1 MLFYFSFYYP
11 PYNFFQ
17 LYRNL
22 ELTHFFIF
30 KFCLGLFFISKG
42 ASWFTDASVSIAN
55 KFKVPKV
62 VIGATLVSIFT
73 TLPEFS
79 VSFLASVRSQPDTS
93 LGNAVGSVICNL
105 GLVLS
110 VSAIISPIYTEGKIK
125 SRSLFMFIIG
135 ILLFLF
141 TYFFGHGFISES
153 LGAVLLL
160 ISILY
165 LIFSSTAR
173 NSQEFI
179 EESDDSSIRIVIS
192 FIFGALFVII
202 GSYLVVSNVI
212 PIAKYIG
219 VPEII
224 IALTMVAIGTSLPE
238 LVMAIASSLKGHSGI
253 ALGNVVGANILN
265 LTLVI
270 GSAAL
275 YSPLKI
281 AHKTYLID
289 LPYMIFMM
297 GLFLCFILIRER
309 ITKNSGLILLVSYIL
324 YLFVSFFDQL

>member
-1 MLFYFSFYYP
+1 MT
-11 PYNFFQ
+11 Q
-17 LYRNL
+17 
-22 ELTHFFIF
+22 FFIF
-30 KFCLGLFFISKG
+30 KFCFGLFLISKG
-42 ASWFTDASVSIAN
+42 AGWFTDASVSIAN
-55 KFKVPKV
+55 KLKVPKV

-110 VSAIISPIYTEGKIK
+110 VSAIISPVYIGEKIK
-125 SRSLFMFIIG
+125 SKSFLMFIIG
-135 ILLFLF
+135 FFIFSF
-141 TYFFGHGFISES
+141 TYFFDHGFINKI

-160 ISILY
+160 IAILY
-165 LIFSSTAR
+165 LIFSSVGK
-173 NSQEFI
+173 NSD
-179 EESDDSSIRIVIS
+179 ESTDESEYSLSKIVTF
-192 FIFGALFVII
+192 FIFGASFVII

-265 LTLVI
+265 LTWVI

-281 AHKTYLID
+281 AQKTYLID

-297 GLFLCFILIRER
+297 GLFLCFILFMER
-309 ITKNSGLILLVSYIL
+309 INTRSGLILLVSYIF
-324 YLFVSFFDQL
+324 YLFISFFNQL

>member
-1 MLFYFSFYYP
+1 MS
-11 PYNFFQ
+11 Q
-17 LYRNL
+17 L
-22 ELTHFFIF
+22 FIF
-30 KFCLGLFFISKG
+30 EFCLGLFLISKG

-55 KFKVPKV
+55 KLKVPKV

-110 VSAIISPIYTEGKIK
+110 VSAIINPIYTAGKIK
-125 SRSLFMFIIG
+125 SRSFLMIIIG

-141 TYFFGHGFISES
+141 TYFFSHSFISES

-160 ISILY
+160 VAILY
-165 LIFSSTAR
+165 LIFSSVRR
-173 NSQEFI
+173 NSKEPTD
-179 EESDDSSIRIVIS
+179 ESEYRPSKIVIF
-192 FIFGALFVII
+192 FIFGASFVII
-202 GSYLVVSNVI
+202 GSYLIVSNVI

-265 LTLVI
+265 LTWVI

-297 GLFLCFILIRER
+297 SLFLCFILFREK
-309 ITKNSGLILLVSYIL
+309 ITKRSGLILLVSYIF